1 MASGSAVG
9 GEGGNDGPKEKP
21 RYSESKVYTR
31 KSFKGLRNN
40 LTNNS
45 NTKETTANGT
55 TLTTAGTTTATAPT
69 SATTNQNGSNEN
81 KAADGG
87 SIKVSEP
94 LALVLED
101 TSSAQSQLQSEPEP
115 EPRDDNS
122 IHVSESQA
130 LVSENADSAKP
141 QIAASVSVSEPQ
153 ALLSEDIGSTLP
165 GCGLNEVSE
174 PQVLVSA
181 DTGSTQ
187 RTPDGESIRVSE
199 PQASVLEHL
208 DSAHPPDGA
217 SIEDPQTQVLMSEVT
232 ESAQPQQQQEQY
244 PLQPPQKQHQLPG
257 LGQEKEQQGDQVHE
271 QLGSPKQPEPQE
283 QQGELSQELSGQQ
296 KQPEQQEPPPLPP
309 PLRVDVI
316 SDDSS
321 NHQRQQVDA
330 AAGLQGEEDPA
341 SNSAG
346 KEVLES
352 RIKINLAS
360 VSKQEMREIRR
371 KLQNE
376 LNTVKMLVKRI
387 EAKQSQLGVA
397 TISSS
402 VPLRHSV
409 LDSRLTRVNSN
420 VGSVGVPREVT
431 ATVTTPTPRQ
441 TRPLHQLSVSVL
453 ENNQGAAENVEKEK
467 RTPKANQFYRN
478 SEFLL
483 AKDKFPPAESNK
495 KSKSSS
501 KKHGSDM
508 AFRFGSNTKIF
519 RNCSSVLDKL
529 MKHKHGWVFNSPVDV
544 EGLRLHDYHTIIKHP
559 MDLGTVK
566 ARLNKNWYKSPEEFA
581 EDVRLT
587 FHNAMT
593 YNPKGQ
599 DVHIM
604 AEQLLTMFEER
615 WAVVKV
621 DYDRE
626 TRLVPY
632 DIGFPTPTSR
642 KIPSLSLP
650 SLDMRRIL
658 DRSESMTYPSV
669 DIRQR
674 PVVTTPSGRTPAP
687 KKPKAKD
694 LHKRDMTYEEKQ
706 KLSTNLQSL
715 PSDKLDNIVQI
726 IKKRNS
732 ALLQRDDE
740 IEVDIDSVD
749 AETLWELDRF
759 VTNYKK
765 SLSKN
770 KRKAELAMQARTEVE
785 RNVQQKQALL
795 SSAADPP
802 KEANE
807 GERNVSNV
815 SPVQVDRQADNG
827 SRSSS
832 SSSSSSGSGSSS
844 SDSDSDSSS
853 ASGS

>member
-1 MASGSAVG
+1 
-9 GEGGNDGPKEKP
+9 
-21 RYSESKVYTR
+21 
-31 KSFKGLRNN
+31 
-40 LTNNS
+40 
-45 NTKETTANGT
+45 
-55 TLTTAGTTTATAPT
+55 
-69 SATTNQNGSNEN
+69 
-81 KAADGG
+81 
-87 SIKVSEP
+87 
-94 LALVLED
+94 
-101 TSSAQSQLQSEPEP
+101 
-115 EPRDDNS
+115 
-122 IHVSESQA
+122 
-130 LVSENADSAKP
+130 
-141 QIAASVSVSEPQ
+141 
-153 ALLSEDIGSTLP
+153 
-165 GCGLNEVSE
+165 
-174 PQVLVSA
+174 
-181 DTGSTQ
+181 
-187 RTPDGESIRVSE
+187 
-199 PQASVLEHL
+199 
-208 DSAHPPDGA
+208 
-217 SIEDPQTQVLMSEVT
+217 
-232 ESAQPQQQQEQY
+232 
-244 PLQPPQKQHQLPG
+244 
-257 LGQEKEQQGDQVHE
+257 
-271 QLGSPKQPEPQE
+271 
-283 QQGELSQELSGQQ
+283 
-296 KQPEQQEPPPLPP
+296 
-309 PLRVDVI
+309 
-316 SDDSS
+316 
-321 NHQRQQVDA
+321 
-330 AAGLQGEEDPA
+330 
-341 SNSAG
+341 
-346 KEVLES
+346 
-352 RIKINLAS
+352 
-360 VSKQEMREIRR
+360 MREIRR

-431 ATVTTPTPRQ
+431 AT

-785 RNVQQKQALL
+785 RNVQQKVKSRAILHCYNLQLMIA
-795 SSAADPP
+795 
-802 KEANE
+802 

-844 SDSDSDSSS
+844 SGT
-853 ASGS
+853 AVFVLFFWQITCIF